1 MLLRLFP
8 PYIVTPP
15 PCFKYILLYN
25 TGNSLLHVSS
35 KNLATC
41 SCVRSLGGK
50 GAAIE
55 KDDKEVGDLA
65 KMALL
70 TSLTTPPQLQNLTH
84 PTPTTSVVPPHT
96 LNFAIGYLC

>member
-1 MLLRLFP
+1 MISLTQQQNVEECNAP
-8 PYIVTPP
+8 PLVSSNIITPP
-15 PCFKYILLYN
+15 PCFKYILYN

-41 SCVRSLGGK
+41 SRVRSLGGR

-70 TSLTTPPQLQNLTH
+70 TH
-84 PTPTTSVVPPHT
+84 PSQPPH
-96 LNFAIGYLC
+96 NFHT